1 MDAPQAEQL
10 SDVRTVHPVPINAGW
25 PGAVRREDATLRNGE
40 EMHTRAAAGPA
51 A

>member
-1 MDAPQAEQL
+1 
-10 SDVRTVHPVPINAGW
+10 
-25 PGAVRREDATLRNGE
+25 VRREDATLRNGE